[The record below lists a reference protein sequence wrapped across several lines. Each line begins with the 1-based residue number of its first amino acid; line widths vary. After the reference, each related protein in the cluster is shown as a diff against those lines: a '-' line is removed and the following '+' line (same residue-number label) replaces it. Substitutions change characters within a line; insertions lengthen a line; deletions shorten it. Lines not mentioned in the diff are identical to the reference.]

1 MQKSRF
7 HKTPLAEGVALALGA
22 TMAMP
27 AVAQDDEVFE
37 EIVVTGIR
45 GSLMQ
50 SADIKRNSR
59 GVVEAITAEDIG
71 KFPDTNLAE
80 SLQRITGVS
89 IDRARGEGQKVTVRG
104 FGPQYNLVT
113 LNGRQMPTH
122 GGGAGNQQNRSFDFA
137 DLAAEAVSAVEVYK
151 TSNAALPTGGIGS
164 TINIKTTKPLEIR
177 DRVLTFGVKAVN
189 DTSTETGDSWTPEL
203 SGIYSD
209 TFADGTFGVALT
221 AIYQQRDTGVENANG
236 RGWLPLQGDAQC
248 CDWSGA
254 SGPAIWGGVPNDA
267 NQVNR
272 TTSPDELYSFNQ
284 QLQYVREEFSR
295 TRTNGQL
302 TLQWQPTD
310 SVRATLDY
318 THAQHELDRTFQD
331 ISAWFLT
338 SQNAGVQ
345 SEWTDGPV
353 AGPIEYT
360 EFYGA
365 GGADLPMGSGIDSV
379 KNTLTSVGFNAV
391 WDATDRLTLEV
402 DYHDSNSKAEPNS
415 DLGSSMSLA
424 ITDPDGR
431 ARASGYYGNDLPILQ
446 IDHQSGGAIS
456 PDDMLIGGSVFTND
470 LNDMDLT
477 QAKIAGVFDLSDIA
491 SINFGVQATDVDNR
505 FASSTTQRDTWGG
518 VGAPGDISDLLTP
531 ASMAGWYDE
540 IGGSGDERR
549 WVQLFTWDTR
559 ALIQRARELAAQG
572 VVVSNPSTIPG
583 DCGDGFCPNSNYSSD
598 KRTQEEQLAAYVQV
612 EMDLLWGNMP
622 ISLDVGLRYEE
633 TDVSSQALV
642 PVYERVSWITDNEF
656 NAVTVL
662 NPDGTVNQGFTEL
675 TGSYDHLLPNVDFNI
690 EFIEDVLFRASYSK
704 TIGRPNYNDIQ
715 GGLTVGECRAFG
727 CFANSGDPALEPLE
741 SDNLDFSFEWYYNEG
756 SYAAVGY
763 FHKDVKNFIGS
774 QFLTG
779 TAADLFPGEGLEVL
793 TNPSQGGLADI
804 ARANGAVT
812 DNEIRSY
819 IFANFPNDPLV
830 DVAGGII
837 YGGPDNAPVDF
848 EYTIPSN
855 SQDATIDGWEIA
867 WQHTFGETG
876 FGFVANATIVDGDVT
891 YDNLS
896 VDEQFALPGLSDSAN
911 FIAFYDKY
919 GFEVR
924 LAYNWRDEFLTGIG
938 HDSFGAQPR
947 YIEEYAQWDL
957 NASYSFLENYQVFLE
972 AINITDETL
981 REHGRSD
988 LDLLNAT
995 QVGARYALGFRA
1007 KF

>member
-1 MQKSRF
+1 
-7 HKTPLAEGVALALGA
+7 
-22 TMAMP
+22 MAMP
-27 AVAQDDEVFE
+27 AVAQDDDVIE

-50 SADIKRNSR
+50 SAEIKRNSR

-89 IDRARGEGQKVTVRG
+89 IDRERGEGQKVTVRG

-122 GGGAGNQQNRSFDFA
+122 GGGSGSQENRSFDFA

-151 TSNAALPTGGIGS
+151 TSRAELPTGGIGS
-164 TINIKTTKPLEIR
+164 TINIKTTKPLEAPN
-177 DRVLTFGVKAVN
+177 RVLSFGVKAVN
-189 DTSTETGDSWTPEL
+189 DTSTETGDDWTPEI

-209 TFADGTFGVALT
+209 TFADGTFGIALT

-254 SGPAIWGGVPNDA
+254 SGTPLWGGVPNDA

-284 QLQYVREEFSR
+284 QLQYRREEFSR
-295 TRTNGQL
+295 TRANGQL

-318 THAQHELDRTFQD
+318 THAQHELDRSFQD
-331 ISAWFLT
+331 ISAWFVT

-345 SEWTDGPV
+345 SEWTDGPI

-365 GGADLPMGSGIDSV
+365 GGADMPMGSGLDSV
-379 KNTLTSVGFNAV
+379 KNTLSSVGFNVV
-391 WDATDRLTLEV
+391 WDATDRLTLEF

-431 ARASGYYGNDLPILQ
+431 ASASGFYGNDLPILS
-446 IDHQSGGAIS
+446 IEHQSGGAVS
-456 PDDMLIGGSVFTND
+456 PDDMLIGGSVFTNE
-470 LNDMDLT
+470 LNDMDIS
-477 QAKIAGVFDLSDIA
+477 QAKIAGSFDLSDIA

-531 ASMAGWYDE
+531 ASMAGWFDE
-540 IGGSGDERR
+540 IGGSGDQRR

-572 VVVSNPSTIPG
+572 VTVSNPSTVPG

-598 KRTQEEQLAAYVQV
+598 RRTQEEQLAVYAQL
-612 EMDLLWGNMP
+612 ELDLLWGDMP
-622 ISLDVGLRYEE
+622 VNLDVGLRYEE
-633 TDVSSQALV
+633 TDVASQALV
-642 PVYERVSWITDNEF
+642 PVYTGVRWITDNEF
-656 NAVTVL
+656 NAVNAL
-662 NPDGTVNQGFTEL
+662 NPDGTVNQSFTSL
-675 TGSYDHLLPNVDFNI
+675 TGSYDNLLPNVDFNI
-690 EFIEDVLFRASYSK
+690 EVIDDVLFRASYSK

-715 GGLTVGECRAFG
+715 GGLLLGECRAFG

-779 TAADLFPGEGLEVL
+779 TASELFPGEGFEVL

-812 DNEIRSY
+812 DGEIRDY

-830 DVAGGII
+830 QVDPAGGGII
-837 YGGPDNAPVDF
+837 FGGPDNDPVDF

-855 SQDATIDGWEIA
+855 SEDAKIDGWEIA

-876 FGFVANATIVDGDVT
+876 FGFVANATIVDGDVN
-891 YDNLS
+891 YNNLS
-896 VDEQFALPGLSDSAN
+896 TDEQFALPGLSDSAN

-924 LAYNWRDEFLTGIG
+924 LAYNWRDEFLTGVG

-947 YIEEYAQWDL
+947 YIEEYFQWDL
-957 NASYSFLENYQVFLE
+957 NASYSFMENYQVFLE
-972 AINITDETL
+972 AINITDEVL

-988 LDLLNAT
+988 LDILNAT

>member
-1 MQKSRF
+1 MHKPTF
-7 HKTPLAEGVALALGA
+7 HKTPLATGVAMALGA
-22 TMAMP
+22 TIMPPAM
-27 AVAQDDEVFE
+27 AQDDVVE

-50 SADIKRNSR
+50 SAEIKRNSR

-80 SLQRITGVS
+80 SLQRVTGVS

-122 GGGAGNQQNRSFDFA
+122 GGGAGRQQNRSFDFA

-151 TSNAALPTGGIGS
+151 TSRAALPTGGIGS
-164 TINIKTTKPLEIR
+164 TINIKTTKPLESPN
-177 DRVLTFGVKAVN
+177 RVLSFGVKAVN
-189 DTSTETGDSWTPEL
+189 DTSTETGDDWTPEI

-209 TFADGTFGVALT
+209 TFADGTFGIALT

-254 SGPAIWGGVPNDA
+254 SGTPLWGGVPADA

-284 QLQYVREEFSR
+284 QLQYRREEFSR
-295 TRTNGQL
+295 TRANGQL

-318 THAQHELDRTFQD
+318 THAQHELDRSFQD

-345 SEWTDGPV
+345 SEWTNGPV
-353 AGPIEYT
+353 AGPVEYT

-365 GGADLPMGSGIDSV
+365 GADMPMGSGLDSV
-379 KNTLTSVGFNAV
+379 KNTMSSVGLNV
-391 WDATDRLTLEV
+391 MWDVGDRLTLEF

-424 ITDPDGR
+424 ITDPIGR

-446 IDHQSGGAIS
+446 LDHQSGGAVS

-470 LNDMDLT
+470 LNDMDLM
-477 QAKIAGVFDLSDIA
+477 QAKIGGTFELSDIA

-531 ASMAGWYDE
+531 ASMAGWFDE

-549 WVQLFTWDTR
+549 WTQLFTWDTR
-559 ALIQRARELAAQG
+559 ALIQRARELAANG
-572 VVVSNPSTIPG
+572 VVVSNPSTVPG
-583 DCGDGFCPNSNYSSD
+583 DCGDGFCPNSNFSSD
-598 KRTQEEQLAAYVQV
+598 KRTQEEQIAVYLGVDF
-612 EMDLLWGNMP
+612 DLMWGNMP
-622 ISLDVGLRYEE
+622 VSLDIGVRYEE
-633 TDVSSQALV
+633 TDVASQALV
-642 PVYERVSWITDNEF
+642 PVVTRIEWITSNEF
-656 NAVTVL
+656 AQVRQS
-662 NPDGTVNQGFTEL
+662 NPDGTPVQDFTSL
-675 TGSYDHLLPNVDFNI
+675 TGSYDHVLPNLDFNI
-690 EFIEDVLFRASYSK
+690 EVIEDVLVRASYSE

-715 GGLTVGECRAFG
+715 GGLLLGECRAIG
-727 CFANSGDPALEPLE
+727 CFANSGDPALLPLE
-741 SDNLDFSFEWYYNEG
+741 SQNIDLSFEWYYSEG

-763 FHKDVKNFIGS
+763 FHKDVDNFIGS
-774 QFLTG
+774 QFLSG
-779 TAADLFPGEGLEVL
+779 TAAELFPGAGFDDL
-793 TNPSQGGLADI
+793 TNPSQGGLADV
-804 ARANGAVT
+804 ARANGAVS
-812 DNEIRSY
+812 DDEVRAY

-830 DVAGGII
+830 DVASQII
-837 YGGPDNAPVDF
+837 ASGPDNDAVVY

-855 SQDATIDGWEIA
+855 AETATIDGWEVA
-867 WQHTFGETG
+867 LQHTFGDTG
-876 FGFVANATIVDGDVT
+876 FGLIANATFVNGDVS

-896 VDEQFALPGLSDSAN
+896 VDEQFAVTGLSDSAN

-919 GFEVR
+919 GVEVR

-947 YIEEYAQWDL
+947 YIEEYYQWDL
-957 NASYSFLENYQVFLE
+957 NASYSFMDNYQVFLE

-981 REHGRSD
+981 REHGRSQ
-988 LDLLNAT
+988 LDILNAT

>member
-1 MQKSRF
+1 M
-7 HKTPLAEGVALALGA
+7 AEGVALALGA

-27 AVAQDDEVFE
+27 AVAQDDDVIE

-71 KFPDTNLAE
+71 KFPDTNLVE

-104 FGPQYNLVT
+104 FGPEYNLVT

-122 GGGAGNQQNRSFDFA
+122 GGGSGDQQNRSFDFA

-151 TSNAALPTGGIGS
+151 TSNAGLPTGGIGS
-164 TINIKTTKPLEIR
+164 TINIKTTKPLEVR

-189 DTSTETGDSWTPEL
+189 DTSTETGDSWTPEI

-209 TFADGTFGVALT
+209 TFADGTFGIALT

-284 QLQYVREEFSR
+284 QLQYRREEFSR

-318 THAQHELDRTFQD
+318 TRAQHELDRSFQD

-365 GGADLPMGSGIDSV
+365 GGADLPMGSGLDSV
-379 KNTLTSVGFNAV
+379 KNTLSSVGFNVV
-391 WDATDRLTLEV
+391 WDATDRLTLEF

-431 ARASGYYGNDLPILQ
+431 ARASGFYGNDLPILQ

-456 PDDMLIGGSVFTND
+456 PDDMLIGGSVFTNE
-470 LNDMDLT
+470 LNDMDIA
-477 QAKIAGVFDLSDIA
+477 QAKIAGSFDLSDIA

-518 VGAPGDISDLLTP
+518 VGAPGDISDLLSP

-572 VVVSNPSTIPG
+572 VVVSNPTTVPG
-583 DCGDGFCPNSNYSSD
+583 DCGDGFCPNSNFSSD
-598 KRTQEEQLAAYVQV
+598 KRTQEEQIAAYAQV
-612 EMDLLWGNMP
+612 ELDLLWGNMP
-622 ISLDVGLRYEE
+622 VSLDVGLRYEE
-633 TDVSSQALV
+633 TDVASQALV
-642 PVYERVSWITDNEF
+642 PVYTGVQWITSNEF
-656 NAVTVL
+656 GAIQAL
-662 NPDGTVNQGFTEL
+662 NPDGTVNQSFTSL
-675 TGSYDHLLPNVDFNI
+675 TGSYDNLLPNVDFNI

-704 TIGRPNYNDIQ
+704 TIGRPNYDAIQ

-727 CFANSGDPALEPLE
+727 CFANSGDPALNPLE
-741 SDNLDFSFEWYYNEG
+741 SDNLDFSFEWYYSEG

-774 QFLTG
+774 TFLSG
-779 TAADLFPGEGLEVL
+779 TAAELFPGEGLEVL
-793 TNPSQGGLADI
+793 TNPSQGGLAQI
-804 ARANGAVT
+804 ARDNGAVT
-812 DNEIRSY
+812 DDEIRTY
-819 IFANFPNDPLV
+819 IFTNFPNDPLV
-830 DVAGGII
+830 DVAGQII
-837 YGGPDNAPVDF
+837 FGGPDNTPVDF
-848 EYTIPSN
+848 EYTVPSN

-867 WQHTFGETG
+867 WQHTFGDSG
-876 FGFVANATIVDGDVT
+876 FGFVVNATIVDGDVS
-891 YDNLS
+891 YNNLS
-896 VDEQFALPGLSDSAN
+896 TEEQFALPGLSDSAN
-911 FIAFYDKY
+911 LIAFYDKY

-957 NASYSFLENYQVFLE
+957 NASYSFLDNYQVFLE

-981 REHGRSD
+981 REHGRSP

>member
-1 MQKSRF
+1 
-7 HKTPLAEGVALALGA
+7 
-22 TMAMP
+22 MAMP

-50 SADIKRNSR
+50 SAEIKRNAR

-80 SLQRITGVS
+80 SLQRVTGVS

-122 GGGAGNQQNRSFDFA
+122 GGGPTTQQNRSFDFA

-151 TSNAALPTGGIGS
+151 TSRAEIPTGGIGS
-164 TINIKTTKPLEIR
+164 TINIKTTKPLESPN
-177 DRVLTFGVKAVN
+177 RVLSFGVKAVN
-189 DTSTETGDSWTPEL
+189 DTSTTEGDSWTPEI

-209 TFADGTFGVALT
+209 TFADGTFGIALT
-221 AIYQQRDTGVENANG
+221 AIYQERDTGVENANG
-236 RGWLPLQGDAQC
+236 RGWNPLQGNAQC

-254 SGPAIWGGVPNDA
+254 SGAAIWSAIPNDA

-272 TTSPDELYSFNQ
+272 PTSADEVYSFNQ
-284 QLQYVREEFSR
+284 QLQYRREEYSR
-295 TRTNGQL
+295 TRANGQL

-310 SVRATLDY
+310 AVRATLDY

-338 SQNAGVQ
+338 SQNATVR

-360 EFYGA
+360 EIYNLGVAGDMPMGA
-365 GGADLPMGSGIDSV
+365 GQDSV
-379 KNTLTSVGFNAV
+379 KNTLSSVGFNVV
-391 WDATDRLTLEV
+391 WDATDRLTLEF

-431 ARASGYYGNDLPILQ
+431 ARASAYYQNDLAVLEL
-446 IDHQSGGAIS
+446 DHLSGGAVT
-456 PDDMLIGGSVFTND
+456 PDDMLIGGSVFTNN
-470 LNDMDLT
+470 LNDMDIA
-477 QAKIAGVFDLSDIA
+477 QAKIAGSFELSDIA
-491 SINFGVQATDVDNR
+491 SINFGVQTTDVDNR
-505 FASSTTQRDTWGG
+505 FANSTTQRDTWGG

-531 ASMAGWYDE
+531 ASMAGWFDE
-540 IGGSGDERR
+540 VGGSGDERR

-572 VVVSNPSTIPG
+572 VVVSNPSTVPG
-583 DCGDGFCPNSNYSSD
+583 DCGDGFCPNSNFTTD
-598 KRTQEEQLAAYVQV
+598 KRTQEEQIAAYVQV
-612 EMDLLWGNMP
+612 ELDLLWGDMP
-622 ISLDVGLRYEE
+622 VNLDIGVRYEE
-633 TDVSSQALV
+633 TDVASQALV
-642 PVYERVSWITDNEF
+642 GLKSRIDWITNNEF
-656 NAVTVL
+656 TAVDAV
-662 NPDGTVNQGFTEL
+662 DGNGDAIQGFTSL
-675 TGSYDHLLPNVDFNI
+675 SGSYDHVLPNLDFNI
-690 EFIEDVLFRASYSK
+690 EFIEDVLFRASYSE
-704 TIGRPNYNDIQ
+704 TIGRPDYQAIQ
-715 GGLTVGECRAFG
+715 GGLTVGECRTFG
-727 CFANSGDPALEPLE
+727 CFADSGDPALLPLE
-741 SDNLDFSFEWYYNEG
+741 SQNLDFSFEWYYSEG

-763 FHKDVKNFIGS
+763 FRKDVDNFIGN
-774 QFLTG
+774 QTLTG
-779 TAADLFPGEGLEVL
+779 TAAELFPGAGLDDL
-793 TNPSQGGLADI
+793 TNPSAGGLADI
-804 ARANGAVT
+804 ARANGAT
-812 DNEIRSY
+812 TEGDIRDY

-837 YGGPDNAPVDF
+837 SSGVDNDPVSYQWSSPTNT
-848 EYTIPSN
+848 EK
-855 SQDATIDGWEIA
+855 AEVDGWEIA
-867 WQHTFGETG
+867 WQHTFGDTG
-876 FGFVANATIVDGDVT
+876 FGFVANATFVDGSVSF
-891 YDNLS
+891 DNLGGPLFDPDGVGGLPPEAFS
-896 VDEQFALPGLSDSAN
+896 SQFAIGGLSDSAN

-924 LAYNWRDEFLTGIG
+924 LAYNWRDDFLTGIG
-938 HDSFGAQPR
+938 HDSWGDQPR
-947 YIEEYAQWDL
+947 YIEEYSQWDL
-957 NASYSFLENYQVFLE
+957 NVSYSFMDNYQVFLE
-972 AINITDETL
+972 AINITDEYV
-981 REHGRSD
+981 REHGRSQ
-988 LDLLNAT
+988 LDLLNVT